1 MRFANTRNDTSHIV
15 SVELPVAHRYLSLL
29 ASVMW
34 LLGGLRYIFFHININ
49 DSADRIGYI
58 ILGIAYIF
66 SGFIHFWQALAKHR
80 LRVSPEEM
88 AFERR
93 AMGLHQT
100 KRYRLSEISNLRV
113 DERRIFTGRP
123 WIAADYKGKRK
134 FIGMQ
139 LISPVP
145 QGLLDPIYAR
155 FPQMAPASGT
165 HSSLSGIR

>member
-1 MRFANTRNDTSHIV
+1 MESKNTGQVV
-15 SVELPVAHRYLSLL
+15 SVDLPVAHRRLL
-29 ASVMW
+29 LLVSIMW
-34 LLGGLRYIFFHININ
+34 LLGGLRYIFFPININ

-80 LRVSPEEM
+80 LSVSPEELT
-88 AFERR
+88 FESR

-123 WIAADYKGKRK
+123 WVAVDYKGKRK
-134 FIGMQ
+134 FISAQ

-145 QGLLDPIYAR
+145 QGLLEPIYAH
-155 FPQMAPASGT
+155 FPQMAPDLGT
-165 HSSLSGIR
+165 HSSLSSIR